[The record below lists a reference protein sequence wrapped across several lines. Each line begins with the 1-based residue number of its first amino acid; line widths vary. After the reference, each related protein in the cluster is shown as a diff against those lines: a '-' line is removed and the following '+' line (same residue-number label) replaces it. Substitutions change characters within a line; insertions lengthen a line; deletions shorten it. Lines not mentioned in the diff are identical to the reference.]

1 MFEPGTKV
9 AYTYQDKTSYYTI
22 VSSDDTFSVVEDASG
37 ARSKT
42 LNVYLTA
49 V

>member
-1 MFEPGTKV
+1 MFEAGTKV

-22 VSSDDTFSVVEDASG
+22 VSSDDTFSTVVDNSG
-37 ARSKT
+37 AASKV
-42 LNVYLTA
+42 LNVYLKA